1 MQTERNGV
9 FCTWYFSR
17 INAKYLNAICPLLNK
32 VIQAVGKKMNKCKKL
47 FRRLWGKECNNYSIE
62 LITEYNFYVHNGKQT
77 HR

>member
-32 VIQAVGKKMNKCKKL
+32 VIQAVGGKKNWIGVRNCL
-47 FRRLWGKECNNYSIE
+47 GDYGGKNV
-62 LITEYNFYVHNGKQT
+62 ITTVLS
-77 HR
+77 